1 MAGQLCGGILAAIFS
16 LMVHEGMKIS
26 PRVDLEIVFK
36 DENDIKGTFE
46 LSYSS
51 LNSYIS
57 EAIGSFVFIL
67 LFMLA
72 TEKDKHFSED
82 KVINCL
88 ILASAYVGARLL
100 AGG

>member
-1 MAGQLCGGILAAIFS
+1 MAGQLCGGILAAIFG
-16 LMVHEGMKIS
+16 LMVHEGSMSIS
-26 PRVDLEIVFK
+26 PRVDLEFVQ
-36 DENDIKGTFE
+36 EEGGIKGKFE